1 MRKLPWPKEFPKH
14 RSLTRIMELIVQIIS
29 NEVKK
34 GLEIGVPGML
44 GYLLTGTIEVG

>member
-1 MRKLPWPKEFPKH
+1 MD
-14 RSLTRIMELIVQIIS
+14 LIVQVIPD
-29 NEVKK
+29 EVKK